1 VRAILPDGG
10 WAAQCPAA
18 GQGITLRGMNTPPT
32 ALELSKAA
40 CEVAHAYAA
49 YAATAAA
56 IAAMTAAAHAAAAS
70 SKYAAE
76 AAAMYKRAKGGALE
90 CELEEE
96 EEEE

>member
-1 VRAILPDGG
+1 MALGG
-10 WAAQCPAA
+10 TV
-18 GQGITLRGMNTPPT
+18 GQGLTLRGMNTPPT

-56 IAAMTAAAHAAAAS
+56 IAAMTASAHAAASS

-76 AAAMYKRAKGGALE
+76 AAKQYERAKAGK
-90 CELEEE
+90 
-96 EEEE
+96 